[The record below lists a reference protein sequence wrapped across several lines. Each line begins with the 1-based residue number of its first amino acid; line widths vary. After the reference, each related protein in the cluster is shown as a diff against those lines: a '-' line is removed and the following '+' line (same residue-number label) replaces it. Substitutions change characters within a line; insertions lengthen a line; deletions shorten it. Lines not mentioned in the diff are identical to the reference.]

1 MALSRIPI
9 TPNMD
14 TDAMAQAINQNFE
27 QLESEN
33 RTKVI
38 RDENGQNR
46 ILIGMQPNGK
56 YGVYITKPG
65 VDVLEELQRN
75 G

>member
-1 MALSRIPI
+1 
-9 TPNMD
+9 MD
-14 TDAMAQAINQNFE
+14 MGTLVTAINSTFN

-38 RDENGQNR
+38 RDENGINR
-46 ILIGMQPNGK
+46 ILIGLAPNGK

-65 VDVLEELQRN
+65 VDVLKELES
-75 G
+75 